1 MGTIGVIMKTAI
13 IYIDIDDD
21 LSRAGVSTPVI
32 GETKAREAIEKS
44 SRFLALDSDFNT
56 MVTAFNIYLN
66 MKENGEDVEI
76 VFVAGSQRGG
86 LDSQMSL
93 SKQVDEVIRSVKPD
107 QAILVYDSPEDAKAI
122 PVIESRL
129 KIVGIERVI
138 VEQHRGVE
146 ETYIL
151 LGKYLKRLVTES
163 RYSRLFLGV
172 PGIILFVS
180 SILAIAG
187 LTAYVLPSILLVLGG
202 AMLVR
207 GFGIDDAIERW
218 WENSTIMVIVA
229 ILSSIS
235 LVLAIINGYLVAS
248 TAGPLSMKSVSST
261 LLAILPYL
269 TFSIIILYSGKLLSR
284 ALSKDIRIWHDL
296 LKILASILAY
306 FVLTGLLRN
315 LESGAYIIQIQSFY
329 LLLLSSFI
337 LIATYFVL
345 SSFEKNRLK
354 ST

>member
-1 MGTIGVIMKTAI
+1 MKTAI

-44 SRFLALDSDFNT
+44 SRFLALDSDFNS

-66 MKENGEDVEI
+66 MKENGNDVEI

-86 LDSQMSL
+86 LDSQMTL
-93 SKQVDEVIRSVKPD
+93 SKQVDEIIRAVKPD

-151 LGKYLKRLVTES
+151 LAKYLKRLVTES

-172 PGIILFVS
+172 PGIILFIS

-207 GFGIDDAIERW
+207 GFGIDDAVERW

-229 ILSSIS
+229 ILSTIS
-235 LVLAIINGYLVAS
+235 LILAIVNGYLVGSTSGGLSIKTAS
-248 TAGPLSMKSVSST
+248 SV
-261 LLAILPYL
+261 LLAALPYL
-269 TFSIIILYSGKLLSR
+269 TFSIIILYAGKLLSR
-284 ALSKDIRIWHDL
+284 ALARDIKVWHDL
-296 LKILASILAY
+296 LKILASVVVYLILSD
-306 FVLTGLLRN
+306 LLKN
-315 LESGAYIIQIQSFY
+315 LQSGVYVIQIQSFY
-329 LLLLSSFI
+329 LLLLSSFL
-337 LIATYFVL
+337 LIATYFTL
-345 SSFEKNRLK
+345 STIEKSRLK
-354 ST
+354 AS